1 MWTPFTRIYIIKSAG
16 IYLSTIKWS
25 KKAKIRSSENASKP
39 PQSHPLSP
47 LDTGAAWHF
56 RTWPYGGSPVPP
68 DRISA

>member
-25 KKAKIRSSENASKP
+25 KKAKIRSSENASML
-39 PQSHPLSP
+39 PQLHLLSP
-47 LDTGAAWHF
+47 SDTEAALYF
-56 RTWPYGGSPVPP
+56 RTSPYGGSLVPP